1 MLVPAIVFLIV
12 LGVVFGVFYTA
23 ILRPED
29 ARRDAVHARLQQQLG
44 KGGRAPRKRASS
56 LLRGDRDLTAL
67 PLVDNLLLPFTII
80 TRPLGEHI
88 AHANLQ
94 LTVGA
99 LLATSSIASVLAFVV
114 VEVLTG
120 YELVA
125 LGVAAVAFYVPIVVV
140 RFKATRRIRAFEEQF
155 PESVDLIARA
165 LRAGHAFT
173 TALSMAADESPEP
186 VGGEFKR
193 LYDEQNFGMPL
204 SDAMRDFARRI
215 PLLDAKFFVTAVLT
229 QRESGGNL
237 AEVLDNLATVVRE
250 RFKVKRQ
257 VRVIS
262 AHGRM
267 TGYVLM
273 GLPPALAMAFMVVSE
288 SHIEM
293 LLGDIIGLWMI
304 AGAVVLQTMGCLII
318 RKLVNIEY

>member
-1 MLVPAIVFLIV
+1 MLVPSIVFVVV
-12 LGVVFGVFYTA
+12 LTVAFGVFYA
-23 ILRPED
+23 AVQRPED
-29 ARRDAVHARLQQQLG
+29 AEREAVRRRLVHQA
-44 KGGRAPRKRASS
+44 APSTTPRKRSS
-56 LLRGDRDLTAL
+56 LLRVTDDITAVPFL
-67 PLVDNLLLPFTII
+67 DNLVAPLAVIH
-80 TRPLGEHI
+80 RPLAESI
-88 AHANLQ
+88 RLADLQ

-99 LLATSSIASVLAFVV
+99 LLATCAIASVLMFVV
-114 VEVLTG
+114 VVVFIGYALLALVLCIP
-120 YELVA
+120 V
-125 LGVAAVAFYVPIVVV
+125 FMVPIGVV

-155 PESVDLIARA
+155 PESIDLISRA

-173 TALSMAADESPEP
+173 TALSMAADEIPDP

-204 SDAMRDFARRI
+204 GDAMRDFARRI

-237 AEVLDNLATVVRE
+237 SEVLDNLAKVIRE

-267 TGYVLM
+267 TGFVLM
-273 GLPPALAMAFMVVSE
+273 ALPPALAVAFMVLSE
-288 SHIEM
+288 SH
-293 LLGDIIGLWMI
+293 LATLTGDIIGWWMI
-304 AGAVVLQTMGCLII
+304 GGAVVLQTMGCLII
-318 RKLVNIEY
+318 KKLVNIEY